1 MSIGYCWLKE
11 HFQLLDYPLPVS
23 SQLGSRM
30 AVHEE
35 NGLTIRTFTSQYIPK
50 PEPIAHLEFALKY
63 EGVNLPVLSATF
75 RALGTAPIEAALS
88 QTPSGKYTR
97 LIGFYYE
104 FCTGETLDPTI
115 EVGGNYV
122 PALEESEYVTL
133 AGKNSTRWR
142 VRNNLLGSADF
153 CPMVRQKEGVPNAND
168 TSLQDAVSAMV
179 ADLPLSLL
187 ERAADYLYLQ
197 ETKSTYRIEREE
209 MPKLARMTRFLG
221 LLHSGGSG
229 SLNELLSEEGLVER
243 QHLIVDPRYAET
255 GFRVSQNY
263 VGETQH
269 YREKVHYICPP
280 PAQVSQLMTGLRHM
294 AIESMSLHPVIQAA
308 LVSFAFVFIHPFE
321 DGNGRLHRFL
331 IHDLLHRRHLVPKG
345 LLLPVS
351 ATMSKNL
358 HDYDRALESFSWPL
372 VKGLARFE
380 VDENGALSFLN
391 GTELADYYRF
401 PDMTAVAIYLAATVK
416 QTIQQDFAKELQ
428 LIQCF
433 DLAREQIRDIVD
445 MPDRRM
451 DLLLRYLY
459 QNRGVLAN
467 RKRGDFAELTDAEL
481 MDIQS
486 VFQEAFQ
493 EMQDRS

>member
-1 MSIGYCWLKE
+1 M
-11 HFQLLDYPLPVS
+11 
-23 SQLGSRM
+23 
-30 AVHEE
+30 
-35 NGLTIRTFTSQYIPK
+35 
-50 PEPIAHLEFALKY
+50 
-63 EGVNLPVLSATF
+63 
-75 RALGTAPIEAALS
+75 
-88 QTPSGKYTR
+88 
-97 LIGFYYE
+97 
-104 FCTGETLDPTI
+104 
-115 EVGGNYV
+115 
-122 PALEESEYVTL
+122 
-133 AGKNSTRWR
+133 
-142 VRNNLLGSADF
+142 RNNLLGSADF
-153 CPMVRQKEGVPNAND
+153 CPIVRKKSGIPDVSD
-168 TSLQDAVSAMV
+168 SSLQLAVSAMV
-179 ADLPLSLL
+179 AELPLSLL

-221 LLHSGGSG
+221 LLHSGGNG
-229 SLNELLSEEGLVER
+229 GLNELLSEEGLTER
-243 QHLIVDPRYAET
+243 QQLIVDPRYAET

-269 YREKVHYICPP
+269 YREKIHYICPP
-280 PAQVSQLMTGLRHM
+280 PTQVKQLMTGLRHM
-294 AIESMSLHPVIQAA
+294 AVESMSLHPVIQAA

-331 IHDLLHRRHLVPKG
+331 IHDLLHRRQLVPQG

-358 HDYDRALESFSWPL
+358 HDYNKALESFSWPL

-391 GTELADYYRF
+391 GAELADYYRF
-401 PDMTAVAIYLAATVK
+401 PDMTAVAIYLTATVN

-445 MPDRRM
+445 IPDRRM
-451 DLLLRYLY
+451 DLLLRFLY

-481 MDIQS
+481 LNIQS
-486 VFQEAFQ
+486 VFQEVFQ
-493 EMQDRS
+493 EIHDS